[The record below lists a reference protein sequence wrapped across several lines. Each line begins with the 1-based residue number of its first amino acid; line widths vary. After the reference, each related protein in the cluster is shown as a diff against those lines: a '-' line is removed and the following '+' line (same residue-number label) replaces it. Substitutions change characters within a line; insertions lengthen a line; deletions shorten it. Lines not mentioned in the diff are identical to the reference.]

1 MNGMPEVIVALDV
14 PSSAHALRLVDALG
28 ETGTFY
34 KVGSELFTREGP
46 GIVRELHERGKR
58 VFLDLKLH
66 DIPNTVSEAVRA
78 ASDLGVDLLTLHT
91 LGGRSMLEAAVETA
105 KEAAH
110 AADRPK
116 PLGLLGVTILTSLS
130 ASEVEATWGRSILS
144 LRDEV
149 ARLAAL
155 AESCGVQGVVASV
168 LEVRAIKRE
177 LGQEFLV
184 VTPGIRLAGGE
195 SHDQARVATPAEAA
209 RLGADYLVL
218 GRAVTA
224 APEPRH
230 AMERVLNELGAP
242 RASRD
247 GGGR

>member
-1 MNGMPEVIVALDV
+1 VNGVPEVIVALDL
-14 PSSAHALRLVDALG
+14 PSREEALRLVATLG
-28 ETGTFY
+28 EAGSFY
-34 KVGSELFTREGP
+34 KVGLELFTREGP
-46 GIVRELHERGKR
+46 RVVHDLQERNKR

-91 LGGRSMLEAAVETA
+91 VGGRSMLEAAVETA
-105 KEAAH
+105 KEAAY
-110 AADRPK
+110 AAGRPK
-116 PLGLLGVTILTSLS
+116 PVGLLGVTILTSLA

-149 ARLAAL
+149 ARLGAL
-155 AESCGVQGVVASV
+155 AGSSGMDGVVASV
-168 LEVRAIKRE
+168 LEVRALKRH

-195 SHDQARVATPAEAA
+195 SHDQARVATPSHAA
-209 RLGADYLVL
+209 RAGADCLVV

-224 APEPRH
+224 APEPRS
-230 AMERVLNELGAP
+230 AMQRILSELGAS
-242 RASRD
+242 AAAHE
-247 GGGR
+247 GGEQ